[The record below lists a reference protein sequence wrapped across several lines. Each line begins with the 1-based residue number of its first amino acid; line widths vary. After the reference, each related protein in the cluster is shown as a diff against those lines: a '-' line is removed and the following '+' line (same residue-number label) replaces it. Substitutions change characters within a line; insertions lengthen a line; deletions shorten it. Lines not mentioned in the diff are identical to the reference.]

1 MLLKSMS
8 AAQYRSLRSI
18 RMELDGVNVFIG
30 ANGVGKTNLYRA
42 LQLVQAAVKG
52 TLSREIAAEGGMM
65 QALWAGPRRKQEKAR
80 IVFSVEIEDA
90 AHGLSFAYLIE
101 AGLRPPPPAAGFA
114 FEPQIKLEEFSV
126 NTGRGPVTMMKREGP
141 GILLRGDRGR
151 MVPFSETAMVS
162 ETAIS
167 MLAHEGAA
175 PEIATFCRFVEQ
187 WRFFHGFRTD
197 PQSPLRR
204 PCLAVTAPLLDEDGS
219 NLAAVFATISVNRGE
234 MPDIDAIVA
243 DALSGAQL
251 VIPYPEEEASIG
263 LSLPDFPHR
272 VFSAREL
279 SDGQLRFLA
288 LTGALMSYRLPPLIA
303 LNEPEASLHPDM
315 LEPLA
320 DMIATA
326 AKRSQIWIVT
336 HSERLAEA
344 VSERCGVRF
353 RHVVRQDGKTWIE
366 GMRLTGEI
374 AGSVDDDED

>member
-8 AAQYRSLRSI
+8 AAQYRSLRAI

-30 ANGVGKTNLYRA
+30 ANGVGKTNLYRG
-42 LQLVQAAVKG
+42 LQLVQAAVRG
-52 TLSREIAAEGGMM
+52 TFAREIAAEGGMM
-65 QALWAGPRRKQEKAR
+65 QALWAGPRRTQEKAR
-80 IVFSVEIEDA
+80 IGFSVEVIDPKT
-90 AHGLSFAYLIE
+90 GLVLEYRVE
-101 AGLRPPPPAAGFA
+101 AGVKPPLQAGFA
-114 FEPQIKLEEFSV
+114 FEPQIKEEVFSV
-126 NTGRGPVTMMKREGP
+126 DTGRGPVVMMKRQGP
-141 GILLRGDRGR
+141 GITLRSERGR
-151 MVPFSETAMVS
+151 MVPVDETALPS

-167 MLAHEGAA
+167 MLAHEAAA
-175 PEIATFCRFVEQ
+175 PEIATFCRFAEQ

-197 PQSPLRR
+197 AESPLRR

-234 MPDIDAIVA
+234 MPEIDDIVA

-251 VIPYPEEEASIG
+251 VIPDPEQEASIG
-263 LSLPDFPHR
+263 LSLPDFPKR
-272 VFSAREL
+272 VFSAREF

-320 DMIATA
+320 DMIAAA

-344 VSERCGVRF
+344 VSQRCGVRF

-374 AGSVDDDED
+374 AGSDDDEKD

>member
-1 MLLKSMS
+1 MQLKSMS
-8 AAQYRSLRSI
+8 AAQYRSLRAI

-30 ANGVGKTNLYRA
+30 ANGVGKTNLYRG

-65 QALWAGPRRKQEKAR
+65 QVLWAGRRRQHEKAR
-80 IVFSVEIEDA
+80 VAFSAEVLDEKTGMVFEYRV
-90 AHGLSFAYLIE
+90 E
-101 AGLRPPPPAAGFA
+101 AGIKPPLEAGFA
-114 FEPQIKLEEFSV
+114 FEPQIKEEVFSV
-126 NTGRGPVTMMKREGP
+126 NVGRGPVVMMTRKGP
-141 GILLRGDRGR
+141 SILLRGDRGR
-151 MVPFSETAMVS
+151 MGPFSETAMVS

-167 MLAHEGAA
+167 MLAHEAAA
-175 PEIATFCRFVEQ
+175 PEIAAFCRFVEQ

-204 PCLAVTAPLLDEDGS
+204 PCLAVTAPLLDEDGG
-219 NLAAVFATISVNRGE
+219 NLAAVFATISVNRQE
-234 MPDIDAIVA
+234 MPEIDQIVA
-243 DALSGAQL
+243 DALGGAAL

-263 LSLPDFPHR
+263 LSLPDFPQR
-272 VFSAREL
+272 VFSAREF

-320 DMIATA
+320 EMIATA
-326 AKRSQIWIVT
+326 AQGSQIWIVT
-336 HSERLAEA
+336 HSERLAAA
-344 VSERCGVRF
+344 VAERCGVRF

-366 GMRLTGEI
+366 GMRLMGAL
-374 AGSVDDDED
+374 AGSDDDDED

>member
-8 AAQYRSLRSI
+8 AAQYRSLRAI

-30 ANGVGKTNLYRA
+30 ANGVGKTNLYRG
-42 LQLVQAAVKG
+42 LQLVQAAVRG
-52 TLSREIAAEGGMM
+52 TFAREIAAEGGMM
-65 QALWAGPRRKQEKAR
+65 QALWAGPRRTQEKAR
-80 IVFSVEIEDA
+80 IGFSVEVIDPKT
-90 AHGLSFAYLIE
+90 GLVLEYRVE
-101 AGLRPPPPAAGFA
+101 AGVKPPLQAGFA
-114 FEPQIKLEEFSV
+114 FEPQIKEEVFSV
-126 NTGRGPVTMMKREGP
+126 DTGRGHVVMMKRQGP
-141 GILLRGDRGR
+141 GITLRSDRGR
-151 MVPFSETAMVS
+151 MVPFDETALPS

-167 MLAHEGAA
+167 MLAHEAAA
-175 PEIATFCRFVEQ
+175 PEIATFCRFAEQ

-197 PQSPLRR
+197 AGSLLRR

-234 MPDIDAIVA
+234 MPEIDDIVA

-251 VIPYPEEEASIG
+251 VIPEPEQEASIG
-263 LSLPDFPHR
+263 LSLPDFPKR
-272 VFSAREL
+272 VFSAREF

-288 LTGALMSYRLPPLIA
+288 LTAALMSYRLPPLIA

-344 VSERCGVRF
+344 VSQLCGVRF

-374 AGSVDDDED
+374 AGLGDDDED